1 MSTIVEHPPSLSVPP
16 APAVI
21 PQRRPREPDI
31 EVIDVD
37 LWEDAASRPA
47 QRRRLSPDFI
57 SLLDDSDVEEIE
69 GPAASG
75 SSHTRWGAA
84 AMGRLFSPPP
94 PDRDVEAVPPVP
106 PIPARF
112 SMFPMRREPP
122 PYPIATPIL
131 ARPDP
136 FDFEVNLRGPP
147 MPPTTQSGVDSLDA
161 GRARRLP
168 RITFGGATMS
178 TGQAQRAEE
187 QREREQRLQAQAQS
201 GIRRRRDPRRI
212 QIRNGVNSL
221 ALDHDAHDDNTMRRL
236 NFILFPAELHD
247 EYAMGDVYFRTR
259 RNLMAH
265 SQPPEVDYKPQYTHP
280 GLPEPGFTFDF
291 APPTSESPP
300 FTTSVSNPI
309 IIDDDEPI
317 ASSSSGRDA
326 ATAATSAPSSGLDLQ
341 ATLVC
346 ANCNEPLYQSGSGTV
361 EDQRGRR
368 IWSLRCGHLID
379 GKCADRLSVPQAPP
393 QDASAESGKGKE
405 KAKSAETVDIS
416 EEITNSIRSRLRS
429 SHKSKGLLQ
438 RMIPS
443 ILKRKGKAKSEVEA
457 EHQWTCPVHGCGRV
471 HISVKADGIWGPDK
485 AKGEGIIGVFV

>member
-1 MSTIVEHPPSLSVPP
+1 MSTIVEHSPSLPVPP

-37 LWEDAASRPA
+37 LWEDASSRPA
-47 QRRRLSPDFI
+47 QRRRTSPDFI
-57 SLLDDSDVEEIE
+57 SLLDDSDIEEIE
-69 GPAASG
+69 EPAASG
-75 SSHTRWGAA
+75 SSHTRRGAA
-84 AMGRLFSPPP
+84 AMRRLFSPPP
-94 PDRDVEAVPPVP
+94 PDRAAEAVPPVP

-122 PYPIATPIL
+122 PFPTATPIL

-136 FDFEVNLRGPP
+136 FDFEVNIRGPP
-147 MPPTTQSGVDSLDA
+147 APTAAQSGVNSLDA

-178 TGQAQRAEE
+178 TGNAQRAEE

-212 QIRNGVNSL
+212 QVRNGVNSL
-221 ALDHDAHDDNTMRRL
+221 ALDHDAHDDTMRHL

-259 RNLMAH
+259 RNLMAQ

-280 GLPEPGFTFDF
+280 GLPEPGFAFDF

-309 IIDDDEPI
+309 IIDDDEPV
-317 ASSSSGRDA
+317 AGSSSGSDA
-326 ATAATSAPSSGLDLQ
+326 VTAATSAPPSGLDLQ

-346 ANCNEPLYQSGSGTV
+346 ANCKEPLYQSGSGTV
-361 EDQRGRR
+361 ENQKRRR

-379 GKCADRLSVPQAPP
+379 GKCVDRLSVPQAPS
-393 QDASAESGKGKE
+393 QDVPAESEKGKE
-405 KAKSAETVDIS
+405 KAKAGAETVDS
-416 EEITNSIRSRLRS
+416 SEITNSIRSRLRS
-429 SHKSKGLLQ
+429 SHRANGLLQ
-438 RMIPS
+438 RIIPS
-443 ILKRKGKAKSEVEA
+443 ILKQKGKAKSEVEA
-457 EHQWTCPVHGCGRV
+457 EHQWTCPVNGCGRV
-471 HISVKADGIWGPDK
+471 HTSVKTNGIWGPDK
-485 AKGEGIIGVFV
+485 VKGEGIIGVFV

>member
-1 MSTIVEHPPSLSVPP
+1 MSTIVEHPPLPLP
-16 APAVI
+16 DAPVVI

-37 LWEDAASRPA
+37 LWEDASSRPA
-47 QRRRLSPDFI
+47 QRRRTSPDFI

-69 GPAASG
+69 GPTASG
-75 SSHTRWGAA
+75 SSHTRRA
-84 AMGRLFSPPP
+84 AMRRLFSPPP
-94 PDRDVEAVPPVP
+94 PDPAVEVVPPVP

-136 FDFEVNLRGPP
+136 FDFEVSIRGPP
-147 MPPTTQSGVDSLDA
+147 TPPAAQSEVNSLDA

-178 TGQAQRAEE
+178 TGHAQRAEE
-187 QREREQRLQAQAQS
+187 QREREQRLLAQVQS
-201 GIRRRRDPRRI
+201 GIRRRRDPRRL
-212 QIRNGVNSL
+212 QVRNGVNSL
-221 ALDHDAHDDNTMRRL
+221 ALDHDAHDDTMRHL

-259 RNLMAH
+259 RNLMA
-265 SQPPEVDYKPQYTHP
+265 QPPEVDYKPQYTHP

-309 IIDDDEPI
+309 IIDDDEPV
-317 ASSSSGRDA
+317 AGSSAGPDA
-326 ATAATSAPSSGLDLQ
+326 ATAATSAPPSGLNLQ

-361 EDQRGRR
+361 EDQRRRR

-379 GKCADRLSVPQAPP
+379 GKCVDRLSVPQAPP
-393 QDASAESGKGKE
+393 QGVPAELGKEKE
-405 KAKSAETVDIS
+405 KAKASAETVGTS

-429 SHKSKGLLQ
+429 SHRANGLLQ
-438 RMIPS
+438 RIIPS

-457 EHQWTCPVHGCGRV
+457 EHQWTCPVNGCGRV
-471 HISVKADGIWGPDK
+471 HTSVKTDGIWGPDK
-485 AKGEGIIGVFV
+485 VKGEGIIGVFV